1 MLLLMY
7 HNANTLRRLIMKRD
21 EIYKKMGFWNNF
33 YLVIAVISA
42 LFGIKSIIDTFIT
55 KSYLKQLEQLKDLG
69 VNPADFEPTTFDKII
84 LVLTVIIGI
93 YCVVVA
99 FKNRNRIIEKVKVDI
114 LPYALTLILAAY
126 SFVSGIFTSIN
137 KAGAATSNMSE
148 EVTKSMEN
156 VPKGALAAGIGIAVF
171 IALIA
176 LLIKLLPSIRMLVL
190 NSKLKKLPE
199 EEEVYE

>member
-1 MLLLMY
+1 MY
-7 HNANTLRRLIMKRD
+7 HNANTLRRFIMRRD

-33 YLVIAVISA
+33 YLVITVISA

-84 LVLTVIIGI
+84 LVLTVIISI

-99 FKNRNRIIEKVKVDI
+99 FKNRNRIIDKVKVDM

-126 SFVSGIFTSIN
+126 SFVSGITASIN
-137 KAGAATSNMSE
+137 KNGATSQMSE
-148 EVTKSMEN
+148 ELTKSMES
-156 VPKGALAAGIGIAVF
+156 VPKGAIAAGIGIVVAIAV
-171 IALIA
+171 IVLV
-176 LLIKLLPSIRMLVL
+176 IKLLPSIRMLVL

>member
-1 MLLLMY
+1 
-7 HNANTLRRLIMKRD
+7 MKRD

-114 LPYALTLILAAY
+114 IPYALTLILAAY

-137 KAGAATSNMSE
+137 KTGAATSNMSE

-156 VPKGALAAGIGIAVF
+156 VPKGALAAGISIAVF
-171 IALIA
+171 IALIV

>member
-1 MLLLMY
+1 MY
-7 HNANTLRRLIMKRD
+7 HNANTLRRFIMRRD

-33 YLVIAVISA
+33 YLVITVISA

-114 LPYALTLILAAY
+114 IPYALTLILAAY
-126 SFVSGIFTSIN
+126 SFVSGITTSIN
-137 KAGAATSNMSE
+137 KNGATSQMSE
-148 EVTKSMEN
+148 ELTKSMES
-156 VPKGALAAGIGIAVF
+156 VPKGAIAAGIGIVVAVAV
-171 IALIA
+171 IVLV
-176 LLIKLLPSIRMLVL
+176 IKLLPSIRMLVL

>member
-1 MLLLMY
+1 MLSLMY
-7 HNANTLRRLIMKRD
+7 HNANTLRRFIMRRE

-33 YLVIAVISA
+33 YLVITVISA

-55 KSYLKQLEQLKDLG
+55 KAYVKQLEQLKDLG

-84 LVLTVIIGI
+84 LVLTVVIGI

-99 FKNRNRIIEKVKVDI
+99 FKNRNRIIDKVKVDM

-126 SFVSGIFTSIN
+126 NFVSGITTSIN
-137 KAGAATSNMSE
+137 KNGATSQMSE
-148 EVTKSMEN
+148 ELTKSMES
-156 VPKGALAAGIGIAVF
+156 VPKGAIAAGIGIVVGIAV
-171 IALIA
+171 IILV
-176 LLIKLLPSIRMLVL
+176 IKLLPSIRMLVL

>member
-1 MLLLMY
+1 M
-7 HNANTLRRLIMKRD
+7 RRD

-33 YLVIAVISA
+33 YLVITVISA

-114 LPYALTLILAAY
+114 IPYALTLILAAY
-126 SFVSGIFTSIN
+126 SFVSGITTSIN
-137 KAGAATSNMSE
+137 KNGATSQMSE
-148 EVTKSMEN
+148 ELTKSMES
-156 VPKGALAAGIGIAVF
+156 VPKGAIAAGIGIVVAVAV
-171 IALIA
+171 IVLV
-176 LLIKLLPSIRMLVL
+176 IKLLPSIRMLVL

>member
-1 MLLLMY
+1 MY

-114 LPYALTLILAAY
+114 IPYALTLILAAY

-137 KAGAATSNMSE
+137 KTGAATSNMSE

>member
-1 MLLLMY
+1 MLSLMY
-7 HNANTLRRLIMKRD
+7 HNANTLRRFIMRRD

-33 YLVIAVISA
+33 YLVITVISA

-84 LVLTVIIGI
+84 LVLTVIISI

-99 FKNRNRIIEKVKVDI
+99 FKNRNRIIDKVKVDM

-126 SFVSGIFTSIN
+126 SFVSGITTSIN
-137 KAGAATSNMSE
+137 KNGATSQMSE
-148 EVTKSMEN
+148 ELTKSMES
-156 VPKGALAAGIGIAVF
+156 VPKGAIAAGIGIVVAIAV
-171 IALIA
+171 IVLV
-176 LLIKLLPSIRMLVL
+176 IKLLPSIRMLVL

>member
-1 MLLLMY
+1 MY

-114 LPYALTLILAAY
+114 IPYALTLILAAY

-137 KAGAATSNMSE
+137 KTGAATSNMSE

-171 IALIA
+171 IALIV
-176 LLIKLLPSIRMLVL
+176 LLIKLLPSIGMLVL